1 MIIYS
6 NIISYNQFNFNLI
19 SLLKEYKTAKSFDR
33 KEIQF
38 LVIKLFEK
46 WNLSYLVFYFHFWVN
61 PLVKLNYP
69 GVLRP
74 VLHTYTQWKL
84 PGNIPDGQLWPNAYA
99 FEITCADKYG
109 FNSTM
114 WYNSNYAYYL
124 LKSWSEA
131 NNNILDWFYDSFS

>member
-46 WNLSYLVFYFHFWVN
+46 
-61 PLVKLNYP
+61 
-69 GVLRP
+69 
-74 VLHTYTQWKL
+74 
-84 PGNIPDGQLWPNAYA
+84 
-99 FEITCADKYG
+99 
-109 FNSTM
+109 
-114 WYNSNYAYYL
+114 
-124 LKSWSEA
+124 
-131 NNNILDWFYDSFS
+131 